1 MSNRK
6 NMAVFLKEKRKAA
19 KLSQAQVADRLGYK
33 SAQFIS
39 NWERGISSPPVETL
53 RVLANMYLVPEEEML
68 QKIIDATIE
77 DVRAD
82 LEKRFKLIREPA
94 AEAVA
99 GSVFELE
106 RSVSIG

>member
-19 KLSQAQVADRLGYK
+19 QLSQVQVADTLGYK

-53 RVLANMYLVPEEEML
+53 RVLANLYKVPEEEML

-77 DVRAD
+77 DVRAE
-82 LEKRFKLIREPA
+82 LEKRFKLLREPA
-94 AEAVA
+94 AETVA
-99 GSVFELE
+99 GSA
-106 RSVSIG
+106 